1 MGLTA
6 NPTCIYTMLA
16 TVFMGTTKLN
26 ELKKQ
31 YEFVCNEYVTK
42 FCNKQEMDFEGW
54 VGDTIGGIAYCNDF
68 YFNFQDIVWDVNS
81 KQPKGA
87 IVDWYYE
94 NLEIPEKSINYFS
107 YTKGLRV
114 SELK

>member
-1 MGLTA
+1 
-6 NPTCIYTMLA
+6 
-16 TVFMGTTKLN
+16 MGTIKHN
-26 ELKKQ
+26 ELKKK

-42 FCNKQEMDFEGW
+42 FCNKQGFDANFSW
-54 VGDTIGGIAYCNDF
+54 VGNIIGGIAYCNDF
-68 YFNFQDIVWDVNS
+68 YFNFQDIVWDINS

-87 IVDWYYE
+87 IADWYYE
-94 NLEIPEKSINYFS
+94 NLEMPEKSINYFS

>member
-1 MGLTA
+1 MS
-6 NPTCIYTMLA
+6 
-16 TVFMGTTKLN
+16 
-26 ELKKQ
+26 LKKLQ
-31 YEFVCNEYVTK
+31 KDYYNICNEYIDAFIK
-42 FCNKQEMDFEGW
+42 KQSMSFNGW
-54 VGDTIGGIAYCNDF
+54 VGDTVGGIAYCNDF
-68 YFNFQDIVWDVNS
+68 YFNFQDIVWDINS

-94 NLEIPEKSINYFS
+94 NLDIPEKSINYFS

>member
-1 MGLTA
+1 
-6 NPTCIYTMLA
+6 
-16 TVFMGTTKLN
+16 MGTIKHN
-26 ELKKQ
+26 ELKKK

-42 FCNKQEMDFEGW
+42 FCNKQGFDANFSW
-54 VGDTIGGIAYCNDF
+54 VGNIIGGIAYCNDF
-68 YFNFQDIVWDVNS
+68 YFNFQDIVWDINS

-87 IVDWYYE
+87 IVHWYYE
-94 NLEIPEKSINYFS
+94 NLEMPEKSINYFS

>member
-1 MGLTA
+1 
-6 NPTCIYTMLA
+6 
-16 TVFMGTTKLN
+16 MGTTKLN

-31 YEFVCNEYVTK
+31 YEFVCNEYVKK
-42 FCNKQEMDFEGW
+42 FSNKQDVSFEFW
-54 VGDTIGGIAYCNDF
+54 VADQIGGIACFGDIL
-68 YFNFQDIVWDVNS
+68 YFNFMDIVWDINS

-87 IVDWYYE
+87 IVDWYYD
-94 NLEIPEKSINYFS
+94 NLDIPGKSINYFS